1 MLSKY
6 YHKISINNLDI
17 NDDYGYFCDLE
28 NIKPKQQTVL
38 LLEPAKEPVKVPVK
52 VPVNNVINTYPIN
65 VNYYILNQNKKD
77 EPAKPFQLF
86 TFFKK
91 TNSILIHKLLYVLD
105 FIYTGSFKKLYR
117 RFSGL

>member
-6 YHKISINNLDI
+6 YNKISINNLDI
-17 NDDYGYFCDLE
+17 NEDYGYFCELE
-28 NIKPKQQTVL
+28 NINQKQQTVL
-38 LLEPAKEPVKVPVK
+38 LLEPPAKEPVKSRENHVL
-52 VPVNNVINTYPIN
+52 NTYPIN
-65 VNYYILNQNKKD
+65 VNYYMLKQNKKD
-77 EPAKPFQLF
+77 ESAKPFQLF
-86 TFFKK
+86 TILKK

>member
-38 LLEPAKEPVKVPVK
+38 LLEPAKEQVKE
-52 VPVNNVINTYPIN
+52 PVNNVKNTYPTN
-65 VNYYILNQNKKD
+65 VNYYMLKQNKKD

-86 TFFKK
+86 TILKK

>member
-38 LLEPAKEPVKVPVK
+38 LLEPAKEPVKE
-52 VPVNNVINTYPIN
+52 PVNNVINTYPIN
-65 VNYYILNQNKKD
+65 VNYYILNQNKKY
-77 EPAKPFQLF
+77 EHPKQFQLF